1 MIIPLIKGRFSAKE
15 AIDII
20 AQLIHV
26 KIRFHES
33 KISTE
38 TNEEY
43 LKVDKKQIKQLQQ
56 NLFEARKYIEQK
68 GRAFVI
74 KAEIEI

>member
-33 KISTE
+33 KISIE
-38 TNEEY
+38 TNEED